1 MFRRVVVGISGGV
14 DSAVSAYLL
23 KKRGFEVC
31 GAFMKNW
38 DLIDESGYCSGEQ
51 DLEDA
56 HRLCRMLDIHLE
68 EINFV
73 KEYWLEVFGN
83 FLKDYEAGITPN
95 PDILCNRHIKFN
107 RFFHHARE
115 RLGADAIA
123 TGHYAR
129 TNFGPFLEQY
139 DKNEKVRLLM
149 APDPI
154 KDQTFFLSQITAS
167 ALRRTMFPIGS
178 CIKPQVKQMAN
189 EIGLES
195 FARKKESMGICF
207 VGKRSFQ
214 QFIAEYIETKPGPFV
229 DVDSGKEVG
238 RHAGL
243 HHWTVGQKCK
253 IGGCLQPYYV
263 LRKHRE
269 TNVIEVASGHDHP
282 LLYTDMVYAEQPV
295 WINTPAGLDQG
306 EVVRCEFRFQHTKP
320 LIGCSIIETTS
331 TQCDGRQELFI
342 KLDKPLRAITPGQY
356 AVFYRN
362 EECFGSARIVQPGP
376 SVAYSKE
383 WLIPKK
389 ANG

>member
-23 KKRGFEVC
+23 KKRGFKVC

-51 DLEDA
+51 DFEDA
-56 HRLCRMLDIHLE
+56 QRLCRTLNIPLE

-73 KEYWLEVFGN
+73 KDYWVEVFGN

-129 TNFGPFLEQY
+129 TNFGPFLERY
-139 DKNEKVRLLM
+139 NENEKVRLLM

-154 KDQTFFLSQITAS
+154 KDQTFFLSQISAE
-167 ALRRTMFPIGS
+167 ALRRTMFPIGALT
-178 CIKPQVKQMAN
+178 KPQVKQLAI
-189 EIGLES
+189 EVGLEAY
-195 FARKKESMGICF
+195 ARKKESMGICF

-214 QFIAEYIETKPGPFV
+214 QFIGEYIETKPGPFV
-229 DVDSGKEVG
+229 DVDSGREVG
-238 RHAGL
+238 QHAGL

-253 IGGCLQPYYV
+253 IGGCSQPYYV

-269 TNVIEVASGHDHP
+269 SNVIEVASGHDHP
-282 LLYTDMVYAEQPV
+282 LLYTDMVYTERPV
-295 WINTPAGLDQG
+295 WINAPPGLSSEG
-306 EVVRCEFRFQHTKP
+306 RVVRCEFRFQHTKP
-320 LIGCSIIETTS
+320 LVGCSVIETH
-331 TQCDGRQELFI
+331 GRQLFV
-342 KLDKPLRAITPGQY
+342 KLDRPLRAITPGQY

-362 EECFGSARIVQPGP
+362 EECFGSARILQPGP
-376 SVAYSKE
+376 SIVYSAAGVSLKSE
-383 WLIPKK
+383 
-389 ANG
+389 ASG

>member
-51 DLEDA
+51 DWEDA
-56 HRLCRMLDIHLE
+56 QRLCRMLDIPLE
-68 EINFV
+68 QINFV
-73 KEYWLEVFGN
+73 KDYWLEVFGS
-83 FLKDYEAGITPN
+83 FLKDYDAGITPN

-107 RFFHHARE
+107 RFYRHARE
-115 RLGADAIA
+115 RMNADAIA

-129 TNFGPFLEQY
+129 TNFGPFLEHY
-139 DKNEKVRLLM
+139 NDKENVRLLM

-154 KDQTFFLSQITAS
+154 KDQTFFLSQITAET
-167 ALRRTMFPIGS
+167 LKRTMFPIGALT
-178 CIKPQVKQMAN
+178 KQQVKQLAT
-189 EIGLES
+189 EVGLES
-195 FARKKESMGICF
+195 YARKKESMGICF

-214 QFIAEYIETKPGPFV
+214 QFIGEYIETKPGPFV
-229 DVDSGKEVG
+229 DVDSGRVVG
-238 RHAGL
+238 THAGL

-263 LRKHRE
+263 LRKHRD

-282 LLYTDMVYAEQPV
+282 LLFTDMVYAEDPV
-295 WINTPAGLDQG
+295 WINVPRGLEEG
-306 EVVRCEFRFQHTKP
+306 RVVRCQFRFQHTKP
-320 LIGCSIIETTS
+320 LVDCSLIETIVA
-331 TQCDGRQELFI
+331 CGDGARKRQLFV

-362 EECFGSARIVQPGP
+362 EECFGSARILQPGP
-376 SVAYSKE
+376 SVAYNSE
-383 WLIPKK
+383 LMAAI
-389 ANG
+389 A